1 MDAPHTWLGGSQ
13 AVLLAAPARAGRM
26 AAPDTDAFINLLA
39 ELRAI
44 VFCGR
49 RAQYA
54 ERFLSIPVKTFRT
67 SHPGA
72 MAYNR
77 PKYRKDLHDTL
88 ASVHAYISTSSR
100 SVD

>member
-13 AVLLAAPARAGRM
+13 AVLLAAP
-26 AAPDTDAFINLLA
+26 FINLLA